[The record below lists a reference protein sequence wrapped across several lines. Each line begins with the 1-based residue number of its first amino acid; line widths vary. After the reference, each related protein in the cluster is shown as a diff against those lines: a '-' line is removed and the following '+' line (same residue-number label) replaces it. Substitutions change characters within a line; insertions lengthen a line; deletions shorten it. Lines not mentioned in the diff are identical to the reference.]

1 MTREDVEEMLL
12 AFHFAYPLFYKG
24 YTSKDTCRIVDLWLS
39 FFKDYEFDLVVKAA
53 RNYIANDIKGVPP
66 VIGMILHEIKKI
78 KAEDMDVSS
87 CE

>member
-1 MTREDVEEMLL
+1 MTRIEMIEIMSL
-12 AFHFAYPLFYKG
+12 FRTAYPIFYRSI
-24 YTSKDTCRIVDLWLS
+24 TRKDADYVVDLWLS

-78 KAEDMDVSS
+78 KAEETDVKQL
-87 CE
+87 

>member
-1 MTREDVEEMLL
+1 MTREDVVEMLS
-12 AFHFAYPLFYKG
+12 AFKLAYPLFYKG
-24 YTSKDTCRIVDLWLS
+24 YSEGDAKRVVDLWLS
-39 FFKDYEFDLVVKAA
+39 FFKDYDVSLAVKAA

-87 CE
+87 GE